1 MGGKSAA
8 VTRGHM
14 NTMKMVRPALH
25 PGKFAIAITNPEG
38 RNRVGRCEFYR

>member
-1 MGGKSAA
+1 LTIRNIGGKSAA

-25 PGKFAIAITNPEG
+25 PGKFAIAIT
-38 RNRVGRCEFYR
+38 VF